1 MEVILLERIER
12 LGQMGD
18 VVTVKPGYARNFL
31 LPQKKALR
39 ATEANRTRFESERV
53 QLEAQNLER
62 KSEADSIGTKLDGV
76 SVVLIRAAS
85 DSGQLYGSVTARDI
99 AISLGEAGYTVSR
112 NQVLMERPVKTLGVF
127 DFRIRLHPEVTAT
140 VSVNVAKSDEEAAV
154 QADRVAR
161 GLPAL
166 QTLAEQEAEHKRERR
181 GDHNGLI
188 RSPAEVLDEDGG
200 AIRPGRKE
208 RTVADGELS
217 VVPGEQIQAEHGDAP
232 PHRQGELVGEE
243 VSDDMRYDDGDA
255 DRD

>member
-39 ATEANRTRFESERV
+39 ATDANRARFETDRA

-62 KSEADSIGTKLDGV
+62 KSEADAVSTKLDGV

-99 AISLGEAGYTVSR
+99 ATSLTEAGYTVSR
-112 NQVLMERPVKTLGVF
+112 NQVLMERPVKTLGIF
-127 DFRIRLHPEVTAT
+127 DFTIRLHPEVTST
-140 VSVNVAKSDEEAAV
+140 VSVNVAKSEEEAEA

-166 QTLAEQEAEHKRERR
+166 QTLAELEAEQDQRDRRETA
-181 GDHNGLI
+181 
-188 RSPAEVLDEDGG
+188 PAPEAATDAPLEE
-200 AIRPGRKE
+200 A
-208 RTVADGELS
+208 
-217 VVPGEQIQAEHGDAP
+217 AEAEGDAAT
-232 PHRQGELVGEE
+232 EE
-243 VSDDMRYDDGDA
+243 AAAETDA
-255 DRD
+255 EKVEPEA